1 MKIRNLI
8 VELDD
13 KSGFY
18 FSTHKNDAGEDV
30 HDMRL
35 YVQRSEKVSN
45 EIHYFIEEPPAGL
58 IKPLEAFIDGLIK
71 EG

>member
-1 MKIRNLI
+1 MKICNLI

-18 FSTHKNDAGEDV
+18 FSTHRNADGEDV